1 MNLDK
6 IESAAKA
13 ATPGPWRYISA
24 SAGHENY
31 VYAPQERYASLPG
44 NPSPVKVA
52 WLPPSHDGSDKRD
65 AAHIANMDPQTV
77 LKLVA
82 IARAARRVMSPGG
95 YSRNDWAA
103 LRDALEGV
111 E

>member
-1 MNLDK
+1 MNLDQ
-6 IESAAKA
+6 IESTAKA
-13 ATPGPWRYISA
+13 ATPGPWKSKHR
-24 SAGHENY
+24 AGNDAMYRTEIYSDTHGGIATCDWTPKN
-31 VYAPQERYASLPG
+31 LG
-44 NPSPVKVA
+44 NGVTETYREA
-52 WLPPSHDGSDKRD
+52 NAQL
-65 AAHIANMDPQTV
+65 IANMDPQSA
-77 LKLVA
+77 LRLVA